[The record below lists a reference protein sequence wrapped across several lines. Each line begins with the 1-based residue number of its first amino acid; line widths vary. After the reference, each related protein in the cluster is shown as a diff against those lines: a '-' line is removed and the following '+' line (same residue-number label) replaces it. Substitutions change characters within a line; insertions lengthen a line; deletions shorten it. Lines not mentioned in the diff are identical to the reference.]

1 MEDQDLMKEI
11 FLLEDFL
18 SVMIGMILTMLVLC
32 AGLVIN
38 FWYNYQTNIVKIL
51 KVFNENIFF
60 LRAFLSISG
69 CWGTPV
75 GSTLKIFTL
84 GESTTPLEWT
94 MCIVPEMKT
103 LS

>member
-1 MEDQDLMKEI
+1 MKETY
-11 FLLEDFL
+11 LLEDFL
-18 SVMIGMILTMLVLC
+18 SVMMDMILTMPVLC

-38 FWYNYQTNIVKIL
+38 CCYSYQKIIVEIL
-51 KVFNENIFF
+51 KVFEENIFF
-60 LRAFLSISG
+60 LRAFLLISG

-75 GSTLKIFTL
+75 GNTLKIFTL
-84 GESTTPLEWT
+84 GKSMTPLEWT